1 MGTRKITI
9 KCKKR
14 DLPFL
19 RDKMEVMIDDE
30 IIEENFEVEENEDL
44 YKFLSTDPRILDW
57 KFNKDN
63 NLKSFIKCPDDDK
76 DRVKSINIMESI
88 LDINC
93 SNLPSG
99 SKVLCFLE
107 AVLRIKKKSPAL
119 KFTPRFLE
127 VVRLEYDVVSSEKC
141 TSDYISLSYA
151 IDESNKP
158 LLTSTNFLGFLYER
172 LKDIFKN
179 TYIEPKTSV
188 IDFIGMVYT
197 K

>member
-19 RDKMEVMIDDE
+19 RDKMGVLIDDE

-63 NLKSFIKCPDDDK
+63 SFIKCPDDDK
-76 DRVKSINIMESI
+76 DRIKSINIMESI

-99 SKVLCFLE
+99 SKVLNFLE

-119 KFTPRFLE
+119 RFTPRFLE
-127 VVRLEYDVVSSEKC
+127 VVRLEYNVVLSEEC

>member
-19 RDKMEVMIDDE
+19 RDKMGVLIDDE

-57 KFNKDN
+57 KFNN
-63 NLKSFIKCPDDDK
+63 SNFIKCPDDDK
-76 DRVKSINIMESI
+76 DRIKSINIMESI

-99 SKVLCFLE
+99 SKVLNFLE

-119 KFTPRFLE
+119 RFTPRFLE
-127 VVRLEYDVVSSEKC
+127 VVRLEYNVVLSEEC
-141 TSDYISLSYA
+141 TSDYIPLSYA

>member
-19 RDKMEVMIDDE
+19 RDKMGVLIDDE

-57 KFNKDN
+57 KFNNN
-63 NLKSFIKCPDDDK
+63 NLIKCPDDDK
-76 DRVKSINIMESI
+76 DRAKSINIMESI

-99 SKVLCFLE
+99 SKVLNFLE

-119 KFTPRFLE
+119 RFTPRFLE
-127 VVRLEYDVVSSEKC
+127 VVRLEYNVVLSEEC

>member
-19 RDKMEVMIDDE
+19 RDKMGVLIDDE

-57 KFNKDN
+57 KFNN
-63 NLKSFIKCPDDDK
+63 SNFIKCPDDDK
-76 DRVKSINIMESI
+76 DRIKSINIMESI

-99 SKVLCFLE
+99 SKVLNFLE

-119 KFTPRFLE
+119 RFTPRFLE
-127 VVRLEYDVVSSEKC
+127 VVRLEYNVVLSEEC

>member
-19 RDKMEVMIDDE
+19 RDKMGVLIDDE

-63 NLKSFIKCPDDDK
+63 SFIKCPDDDK
-76 DRVKSINIMESI
+76 DRIKSINIMESI

-99 SKVLCFLE
+99 SKVLNFLE

-119 KFTPRFLE
+119 RFTPRFLE
-127 VVRLEYDVVSSEKC
+127 VVRLEYNVVLSEKC

>member
-19 RDKMEVMIDDE
+19 RDKMGVLIDDE

-57 KFNKDN
+57 KFNNN
-63 NLKSFIKCPDDDK
+63 NLIKCPDDDK
-76 DRVKSINIMESI
+76 DKAKSINIMESI

-99 SKVLCFLE
+99 SKVLNFLE

-119 KFTPRFLE
+119 RFTPRFLE
-127 VVRLEYDVVSSEKC
+127 VVRLEYNVVLSEEC

>member
-19 RDKMEVMIDDE
+19 RDKMGVMIDDE

-63 NLKSFIKCPDDDK
+63 SFIKCPDDDK
-76 DRVKSINIMESI
+76 DRIKSINIMESI

-93 SNLPSG
+93 PNLPSG
-99 SKVLCFLE
+99 SKVLNFLE

-119 KFTPRFLE
+119 RFTPRFLE
-127 VVRLEYDVVSSEKC
+127 VVRLEYNVVLSEEC

>member
-19 RDKMEVMIDDE
+19 RDKMGVLIDDE

-57 KFNKDN
+57 KFNNN
-63 NLKSFIKCPDDDK
+63 NLIKCPDDDK
-76 DRVKSINIMESI
+76 DRIKSINIMESI

-99 SKVLCFLE
+99 SKVLNFLE

-119 KFTPRFLE
+119 RFTPRFLE

>member
-19 RDKMEVMIDDE
+19 RDKMGVLIDDE

-57 KFNKDN
+57 KFNN
-63 NLKSFIKCPDDDK
+63 NLIKCPDDDK
-76 DRVKSINIMESI
+76 DRIKSINIMESI

-99 SKVLCFLE
+99 SKVLNFLE

-119 KFTPRFLE
+119 RFTPRFLE
-127 VVRLEYDVVSSEKC
+127 VVRLEYNVVLSEEC

>member
-9 KCKKR
+9 KCKER

-19 RDKMEVMIDDE
+19 RDRLGILIDDQ
-30 IIEENFEVEENEDL
+30 IVEENFEVEESEDL

-57 KFNKDN
+57 KFRNSEEPKKFVVEDSNKDKR
-63 NLKSFIKCPDDDK
+63 KSL
-76 DRVKSINIMESI
+76 NIMESI
-88 LDINC
+88 LGINC

-99 SKVLCFLE
+99 NKVLCFLE
-107 AVLRIKKKSPAL
+107 AILKVKKRSPAL
-119 KFTPRFLE
+119 MFTPRFLE

-141 TSDYISLSYA
+141 TSDYITLSYA

-158 LLTSTNFLGFLYER
+158 LLTSTTFLDFLYER
-172 LKDIFKN
+172 LADIFKN
-179 TYIEPKTSV
+179 TYIKPETSIV
-188 IDFIGMVYT
+188 EFIGMIYS